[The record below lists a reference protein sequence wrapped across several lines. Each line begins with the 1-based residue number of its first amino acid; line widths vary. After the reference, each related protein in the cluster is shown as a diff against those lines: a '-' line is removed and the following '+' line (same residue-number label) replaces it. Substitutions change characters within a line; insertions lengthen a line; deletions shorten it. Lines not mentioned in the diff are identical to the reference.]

1 MCRLHVAGCLFASH
15 IHKRFAQRGTFNYQS
30 VVLIV
35 CTTTLWIGTMSASTN
50 PRNGTHNDRRTAATQ
65 GTKPR
70 VSSNRAE
77 TKVTPGEDVLPH
89 DSISNAGKPRSTAGS
104 FRPNSSA
111 VHTANERSTE
121 RYKVTSN
128 ESIQL
133 SSRSSLKPFGA
144 NEANA
149 GIPKSPKV
157 SRPLAV
163 APEKKEKPAPCKCRF
178 QSGVSEELSATD
190 TLRNSAMEASSIS
203 RTNHFG
209 AFSIAD
215 IDASAF
221 LTTSGVS

>member
-1 MCRLHVAGCLFASH
+1 MNQPAPVRYATELSNGARLKKGCCARFARFALCASH
-15 IHKRFAQRGTFNYQS
+15 IYKRFARRGTFIQQS
-30 VVLIV
+30 VVPIV

-77 TKVTPGEDVLPH
+77 TKATPGDDVLPH

-104 FRPNSSA
+104 FRPNNSA

-144 NEANA
+144 NEVNA
-149 GIPKSPKV
+149 GIPKSSKV
-157 SRPLAV
+157 SRPLAM
-163 APEKKEKPAPCKCRF
+163 APEKKEKPATCKCPFWCLGRI
-178 QSGVSEELSATD
+178 E
-190 TLRNSAMEASSIS
+190 RY
-203 RTNHFG
+203 
-209 AFSIAD
+209 
-215 IDASAF
+215 
-221 LTTSGVS
+221 